1 MEDKLTK
8 LLTFFRK
15 SHGTQHSL
23 LTMLEK
29 WKSGIHNGAYVSV
42 LFMDLS
48 EAFDTINHDLMLTK
62 LKAYGFPTNTL
73 NLMHSYSKN
82 RKQKVQINNKFS
94 LEINVIAVVPQES
107 IDEPLLLNLI
117 INDLLLFTQ

>member
-1 MEDKLTK
+1 
-8 LLTFFRK
+8 
-15 SHGTQHSL
+15 
-23 LTMLEK
+23 
-29 WKSGIHNGAYVSV
+29 
-42 LFMDLS
+42 MDVS

>member
-1 MEDKLTK
+1 
-8 LLTFFRK
+8 
-15 SHGTQHSL
+15 
-23 LTMLEK
+23 
-29 WKSGIHNGAYVSV
+29 
-42 LFMDLS
+42 MDVS

-117 INDLLLFTQ
+117 INDLLVFTQ

>member
-1 MEDKLTK
+1 
-8 LLTFFRK
+8 
-15 SHGTQHSL
+15 
-23 LTMLEK
+23 
-29 WKSGIHNGAYVSV
+29 
-42 LFMDLS
+42 MDLS